1 MNRVNY
7 TTLAEIN
14 ETTGFFT
21 RYKALFSERFILLF
35 GDITSS
41 EITDL
46 DNLLTDIYG
55 DRYIDNCY
63 QIILDTGGAVMDRI
77 IKRCNSML
85 FDGWQAVKTSI
96 DKVLSSDVEKPLKS
110 SKTVENTSTNNENS
124 FDSSTANEVSNNVF
138 SGTETTT
145 YSNGKTPAENATK
158 LFDFVKYNDFLQII
172 LKDVADV
179 ATLNIL

>member
-21 RYKALFSERFILLF
+21 RYKAMFSERFVELF
-35 GDITSS
+35 GNITAG

-46 DNLLTDIYG
+46 DNLLTDIFG

-63 QIILDTGGAVMDRI
+63 QIILDNGGAVMDRI

-85 FDGWQAVKTSI
+85 FDGWLAVKTSI
-96 DKVLSSDVEKPLKS
+96 DKVLNSDVEKPLKS
-110 SKTVENTSTNNENS
+110 TKTIENTSTNNENS
-124 FDSSTANEVSNNVF
+124 FDSTTPADVSGNDF
-138 SGTETTT
+138 SGTETST

-158 LFDFVKYNDFLQII
+158 LFDFVKYNDFLQIV

>member
-21 RYKALFSERFILLF
+21 RYKSLFSERFILLF
-35 GDITSS
+35 GDITAG

-85 FDGWQAVKTSI
+85 FDSWQAVKTSI
-96 DKVLSSDVEKPLKS
+96 DKVLTSDIEKPLKS
-110 SKTVENTSTNNENS
+110 SKTVDNTSTNNENS

-138 SGTETTT
+138 SGTETTS

-158 LFDFVKYNDFLQII
+158 LFNFVKYNDFLQII
-172 LKDVADV
+172 LKDIADV